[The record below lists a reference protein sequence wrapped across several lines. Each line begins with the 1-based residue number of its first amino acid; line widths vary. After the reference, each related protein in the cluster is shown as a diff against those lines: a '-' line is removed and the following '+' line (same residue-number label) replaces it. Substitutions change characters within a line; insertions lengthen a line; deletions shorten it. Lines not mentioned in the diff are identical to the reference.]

1 MKRRSTA
8 FLATATVA
16 LTMGLSAVAVPA
28 QAATDFTYVAL
39 GDSYAAGTG
48 TATGP
53 APLGCFQSDTSY
65 PNQLAAYGGIR
76 AGEGG
81 RLRSPGEGDRDGS
94 RRGLAE
100 DAQLTTGFINVT
112 CAGAT
117 TSYIGTELSAAVQA
131 GATSGVSQV
140 TVTVGGNDLG
150 VGGFAQTLQACAKPA
165 SLECQTALAT
175 ATSNLK
181 TETLA
186 LTGVITQIRGAA
198 PGARIYVTGYPLLFG
213 NFKTPTCNVG
223 GAYVVPKTTATTING
238 ITSALNLS
246 IAGAVVRAQWKGDWK
261 VRYVPVTG
269 AFYGHGLCD
278 SKTPWIN
285 RYVASPYEFQSFHP
299 NASGETA
306 YATTLKLAGAK

>member
-16 LTMGLSAVAVPA
+16 LTMVLGAVAVPA
-28 QAATDFTYVAL
+28 QAATGFTYVAL

-48 TATGP
+48 TATGGT
-53 APLGCFQSDTSY
+53 ATVTTPLGGGSPCFQSATSY
-65 PNQLAAYGGIR
+65 PNQLAAY
-76 AGEGG
+76 
-81 RLRSPGEGDRDGS
+81 
-94 RRGLAE
+94 
-100 DAQLTTGFINVT
+100 AQLTTGFINVT

-117 TSYIGTELSAAVQA
+117 TSDIGTELSAAVQA

-150 VGGFAQTLQACAKPA
+150 FAQTLQACAPDPA
-165 SLECQTALAT
+165 GLQCQTALAT

-181 TETLA
+181 TVSA
-186 LTGVITQIRGAA
+186 KVSGVITQIRGAA

-213 NFKTPTCNVG
+213 NFKTPTCDVG

-246 IAGAVVRAQWKGDWK
+246 IAGAVVRAEWKGDWR

-285 RYVASPYEFQSFHP
+285 GYVASPYVFQSFHP
-299 NASGETA
+299 NAFGETA

>member
-16 LTMGLSAVAVPA
+16 LTMVLGAVAVPA
-28 QAATDFTYVAL
+28 QAATDFNYVAL

-48 TATGP
+48 TATGGT
-53 APLGCFQSDTSY
+53 ATVTTPLGGGSPCFQSATSY
-65 PNQLAAYGGIR
+65 PNQLAAY
-76 AGEGG
+76 
-81 RLRSPGEGDRDGS
+81 
-94 RRGLAE
+94 
-100 DAQLTTGFINVT
+100 AQLTTGFINVT

-117 TSYIGTELSAAVQA
+117 TSDIGTELYAAVQA

-150 VGGFAQTLQACAKPA
+150 FAQTLQACAPDPA
-165 SLECQTALAT
+165 GLQCQTALAT

-181 TETLA
+181 TVSA
-186 LTGVITQIRGAA
+186 KVSGVITQIRGAA

-213 NFKTPTCNVG
+213 NFKTPTCDVG
-223 GAYVVPKTTATTING
+223 GYEVPKTTATTING

-246 IAGAVVRAQWKGDWK
+246 IAGAVVRAEWKGDWK
-261 VRYVPVTG
+261 VRYVPVAG

-299 NASGETA
+299 NAFGETA

>member
-16 LTMGLSAVAVPA
+16 LTIVFSAVAVPA

-48 TATGP
+48 TATGGP
-53 APLGCFQSDTSY
+53 PVPVTTPLGGGYPCFQSDTSY
-65 PNQLAAYGGIR
+65 PNHLAAY
-76 AGEGG
+76 AH
-81 RLRSPGEGDRDGS
+81 
-94 RRGLAE
+94 
-100 DAQLTTGFINVT
+100 LTTGFINVT

-150 VGGFAQTLQACAKPA
+150 FADTLQACAPPA
-165 SLECQTALAT
+165 SQSQCQTALAT
-175 ATSNLK
+175 ATSYLK
-181 TETLA
+181 TVSA
-186 LTGVITQIRGAA
+186 KVSGVITQIRGAA

-213 NFKTPTCNVG
+213 NFKTPTCDVG

-246 IAGAVVRAQWKGDWK
+246 IAGAVVRAQWKGDWR

-278 SKTPWIN
+278 SKMPWIN
-285 RYVASPYEFQSFHP
+285 GYVASPYVFQSFHP
-299 NASGETA
+299 NAFGETA

>member
-16 LTMGLSAVAVPA
+16 LTMVLGAVAVPA
-28 QAATDFTYVAL
+28 QAATDFNYVAL

-48 TATGP
+48 TATGGTVTVTT
-53 APLGCFQSDTSY
+53 PLGGGSPCFQSATSY
-65 PNQLAAYGGIR
+65 PNQLAAY
-76 AGEGG
+76 
-81 RLRSPGEGDRDGS
+81 
-94 RRGLAE
+94 
-100 DAQLTTGFINVT
+100 AQLTTGFINVT

-117 TSYIGTELSAAVQA
+117 TSDIGTELYAAVQA

-150 VGGFAQTLQACAKPA
+150 FAQTLQACAPDPA
-165 SLECQTALAT
+165 GLQCQTALAT

-181 TETLA
+181 TVSA
-186 LTGVITQIRGAA
+186 KVSGVITQIRGAA

-213 NFKTPTCNVG
+213 NFKTPTCDVG
-223 GAYVVPKTTATTING
+223 GYAVPKTTATTING

-246 IAGAVVRAQWKGDWK
+246 IAGAVVRAQWKGDWR

-278 SKTPWIN
+278 SKMPWIN
-285 RYVASPYEFQSFHP
+285 GYVASPYVFQSFHP
-299 NASGETA
+299 NAFGETA

>member
-16 LTMGLSAVAVPA
+16 LTIVFSAVAVPA

-48 TATGP
+48 TATGGP
-53 APLGCFQSDTSY
+53 PVPVTTPLGGGYPCFQSDTSY
-65 PNQLAAYGGIR
+65 PNHLAAY
-76 AGEGG
+76 AH
-81 RLRSPGEGDRDGS
+81 
-94 RRGLAE
+94 
-100 DAQLTTGFINVT
+100 LTTGFINVT

-117 TSYIGTELSAAVQA
+117 TSYIGTELSAAVKA

-140 TVTVGGNDLG
+140 TVTVGGNDLR
-150 VGGFAQTLQACAKPA
+150 FAQTLQTCAPNPA
-165 SLECQTALAT
+165 SQTCQDALAT

-181 TETLA
+181 TVSA
-186 LTGVITQIRGAA
+186 NVSGVITQIRTAA

-223 GAYVVPKTTATTING
+223 GYGVPKTTATTING

-246 IAGAVVRAQWKGDWK
+246 IAGAVVRAEWKGDWK
-261 VRYVPVTG
+261 VRYVPVAG

-278 SKTPWIN
+278 KKPWIN
-285 RYVASPYEFQSFHP
+285 GYVAPYEFQSFHP
-299 NASGETA
+299 NAFGETA

>member
-16 LTMGLSAVAVPA
+16 LTMVFSAVAVPA
-28 QAATDFTYVAL
+28 QAATGFNYVAL

-48 TATGP
+48 TAPGGP
-53 APLGCFQSDTSY
+53 CLQSDTSY
-65 PNQLAAYGGIR
+65 PNQLAAY
-76 AGEGG
+76 
-81 RLRSPGEGDRDGS
+81 
-94 RRGLAE
+94 
-100 DAQLTTGFINVT
+100 AQLTGFINVT

-117 TSYIGTELSAAVQA
+117 TSDIGTELSAAVLA
-131 GATSGVSQV
+131 GATTSGVSQV

-150 VGGFAQTLQACAKPA
+150 FADTLQACAPPA
-165 SLECQTALAT
+165 SQSQCQTALAT
-175 ATSNLK
+175 ATSKLK
-181 TETLA
+181 TVSA
-186 LTGVITQIRGAA
+186 KVSGVITQIRGAA

-213 NFKTPTCNVG
+213 NFKTPTCDVG

-246 IAGAVVRAQWKGDWK
+246 IAGAVVRAEWKGDWK
-261 VRYVPVTG
+261 VRYVPVAG

-278 SKTPWIN
+278 SKMPWIN
-285 RYVASPYEFQSFHP
+285 GYVASPYVFQSFHP
-299 NASGETA
+299 NAFGETA

>member
-16 LTMGLSAVAVPA
+16 LTMVFSAVAVPA
-28 QAATDFTYVAL
+28 QAATGFNYVAL

-48 TATGP
+48 TATGGTT
-53 APLGCFQSDTSY
+53 ATVTTPLGGGYPCFQSDTSY
-65 PNQLAAYGGIR
+65 PNQLAAY
-76 AGEGG
+76 
-81 RLRSPGEGDRDGS
+81 
-94 RRGLAE
+94 
-100 DAQLTTGFINVT
+100 AQLTTGFINVT
-112 CAGAT
+112 CAGAK
-117 TSYIGTELSAAVQA
+117 TSDIGTQLLYAAVLA

-150 VGGFAQTLQACAKPA
+150 FADTLQVCAPDPA
-165 SLECQTALAT
+165 SQTCQAALAT
-175 ATSNLK
+175 ATSKLK
-181 TETLA
+181 TVSA
-186 LTGVITQIRGAA
+186 KVSGVITQIRGAA

-213 NFKTPTCNVG
+213 NFKTPTCDVG

-246 IAGAVVRAQWKGDWK
+246 IAGAVVRAQWKGDWR

-278 SKTPWIN
+278 SKKPWIN
-285 RYVASPYEFQSFHP
+285 GYVASPHVFQSFHP

>member
-16 LTMGLSAVAVPA
+16 LTMGFSAVAVPA
-28 QAATDFTYVAL
+28 QAATGFTYVAL

-48 TATGP
+48 TATGT
-53 APLGCFQSDTSY
+53 ATVTTPLGGSPCFQSDTSY
-65 PNQLAAYGGIR
+65 PNQLAAY
-76 AGEGG
+76 
-81 RLRSPGEGDRDGS
+81 
-94 RRGLAE
+94 
-100 DAQLTTGFINVT
+100 AQLTTGFINVT

-117 TSYIGTELSAAVQA
+117 TSDIGTELSAAVQA

-150 VGGFAQTLQACAKPA
+150 FAETLQACAPPA
-165 SLECQTALAT
+165 TQCQTALAA
-175 ATSNLK
+175 ATSKLK
-181 TETLA
+181 TVSA
-186 LTGVITQIRGAA
+186 KVSGVITQIRGAA

-213 NFKTPTCNVG
+213 NFKTPTCDVG
-223 GAYVVPKTTATTING
+223 GYGVPKTTATTING

-246 IAGAVVRAQWKGDWK
+246 IAGAVVRAEWKGDWR
-261 VRYVPVTG
+261 VRYVPVAG

-278 SKTPWIN
+278 KKPWIN
-285 RYVASPYEFQSFHP
+285 GYVASPHEFQSFHP
-299 NASGETA
+299 NAFGETA

>member
-8 FLATATVA
+8 LLATATVA
-16 LTMGLSAVAVPA
+16 LTMGFSAVAVPA
-28 QAATDFTYVAL
+28 QAATGFTYVAL

-48 TATGP
+48 TATGGAP
-53 APLGCFQSDTSY
+53 VPVTTPLGGGPPCFQSATSY
-65 PNQLAAYGGIR
+65 PNHLAAY
-76 AGEGG
+76 AH
-81 RLRSPGEGDRDGS
+81 
-94 RRGLAE
+94 
-100 DAQLTTGFINVT
+100 LTTGFINVT

-117 TSYIGTELSAAVQA
+117 TSTIGTELSAAVQA

-150 VGGFAQTLQACAKPA
+150 FADTLRVCAPDPA
-165 SLECQTALAT
+165 SQTCQTALAT

-181 TETLA
+181 TVSA
-186 LTGVITQIRGAA
+186 KVSGVITQIRGAA

-213 NFKTPTCNVG
+213 NFKTTCDVG

-246 IAGAVVRAQWKGDWK
+246 IAGAVVRAEWKGDWK

-285 RYVASPYEFQSFHP
+285 GYVASSYVFQSFHP